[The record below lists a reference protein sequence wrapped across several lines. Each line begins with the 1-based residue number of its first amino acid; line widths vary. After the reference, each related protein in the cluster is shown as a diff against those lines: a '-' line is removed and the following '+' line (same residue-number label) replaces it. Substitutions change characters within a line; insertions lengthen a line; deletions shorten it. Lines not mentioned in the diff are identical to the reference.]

1 MTEMA
6 VEIGWLIGAVLT
18 IMAWSYLYKATKFY
32 YFVEFTIV
40 GFAAG
45 HALVLGI
52 LNIRKLVLTPI
63 STSGNFSLLIPF
75 LLGLLVFTQFS
86 QKYRWPSYYPLS
98 ILMGAATGLAMR
110 GLVGAQIISQIK
122 ATIPLIAKPSINNLI
137 IIVIVFLAVIY
148 FTYTFG
154 IESTSVNTV
163 RRWGRTLM
171 FIAFGALFGTTVLTR
186 TEQFVGIMQNFLE
199 RREAY
204 YLLIVGIAGVIADYL
219 LVERKTK

>member
-1 MTEMA
+1 MGTIA
-6 VEIGWLIGAVLT
+6 LDIGWLIGAVLT
-18 IMAWSYLYKATKFY
+18 IMAWSYLYKASKFY

-52 LNIRKLVLTPI
+52 LNIQKLVLKPI
-63 STSGNFSLLIPF
+63 STGNFTLILPF
-75 LLGLLVFTQFS
+75 ILGLLVFTQFN

-110 GLVGAQIISQIK
+110 GLVGAQIISQVK
-122 ATIPLIAKPSINNLI
+122 ATIPLITNPSINNI
-137 IIVIVFLAVIY
+137 IIIITVFVTVIY

-154 IESTSVNTV
+154 IKSSTVNSV
-163 RRWGRTLM
+163 RRLGRTLM

-186 TEQFVGIMQNFLE
+186 TEQFVGIMQTFLA

-204 YLLIVGIAGVIADYL
+204 YLLLIGIAGVIADYL
-219 LVERKTK
+219 LVEKKTK